1 MSTVSP
7 SYSPP
12 KKAVSRKKLSNSRDC
27 LRSEGAVPS
36 AGFVSSMFSDDAA
49 AETETAETETEK
61 HEQQQAAL
69 AAAREKARL
78 RNKIAGKTCLRLYN
92 QAKGRIGCDKITDNA
107 AREKARL
114 RKKIAGKTRLRLYNQ
129 AKGRIGW
136 NKITD
141 NMNHEEEVEIV
152 PRHLHRGIE
161 AHVYLY
167 NTNTQKQTEGKK
179 RREDNAIAISKA
191 NEIPN
196 FDEWPKLPMN
206 RPIHCIAEV

>member
-1 MSTVSP
+1 
-7 SYSPP
+7 
-12 KKAVSRKKLSNSRDC
+12 
-27 LRSEGAVPS
+27 
-36 AGFVSSMFSDDAA
+36 
-49 AETETAETETEK
+49 
-61 HEQQQAAL
+61 
-69 AAAREKARL
+69 
-78 RNKIAGKTCLRLYN
+78 
-92 QAKGRIGCDKITDNA
+92 
-107 AREKARL
+107 
-114 RKKIAGKTRLRLYNQ
+114 
-129 AKGRIGW
+129 
-136 NKITD
+136 
-141 NMNHEEEVEIV
+141 MNHEEEVEIV